1 MDNYEDILVSKRVIR
16 VLSVVAEYGELTI
29 TELVRKAGIDHL
41 AGDSIVRQLVEFG
54 LLIDE
59 YQGRNRLIKPNF
71 SSYQIEFIKNH
82 GVETQLVPYVRVY
95 IETRTSNTANDW

>member
-1 MDNYEDILVSKRVIR
+1 MDEYEEILASKRAIR
-16 VLSVVAEYGELTI
+16 VLSIAVEYGELTI

-59 YQGRNRLIKPNF
+59 YEGRNRLIKPNF
-71 SSYQIEFIKNH
+71 KSYQIRFIKNH
-82 GVETQLVPYVRVY
+82 GVETQLVH
-95 IETRTSNTANDW
+95 